1 MASSNNMNSL
11 QLGLLTLMAC
21 VGLGLMINAVVNP
34 TKENKDT
41 AMKMNQSTIAPGARR

>member
-1 MASSNNMNSL
+1 MANSNMNSM
-11 QLGLLTLMAC
+11 QLGLLTLIAC

-41 AMKMNQSTIAPGARR
+41 AMNQSTVAPGARR